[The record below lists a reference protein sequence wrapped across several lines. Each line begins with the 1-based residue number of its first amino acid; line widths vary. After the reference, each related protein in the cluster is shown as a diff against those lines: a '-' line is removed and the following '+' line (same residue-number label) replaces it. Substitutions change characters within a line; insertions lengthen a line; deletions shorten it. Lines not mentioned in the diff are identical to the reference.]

1 VGTATV
7 ALGATSLAVADDG
20 DGGLTA
26 AVGGISDPAS
36 GVLSVE
42 VQARAAQGRLAS
54 TAVAVDDAAVAS
66 AGLCPQDST
75 TGCQSEQA
83 TMPLDTQAL
92 ADGEHHVV
100 VTVTDAG
107 GHTITA
113 VDRDVEVLNHPPA
126 GSPTA
131 TLNLGAGAAA
141 PQGASVP
148 GGGGQGAS
156 AASCTSPQLSMSLA
170 QRPLRVSRGVP
181 VLSKGKRYRFSGRLT
196 CVTGGK
202 RRSAPRGTRVSRVDV
217 IHGRRVRRSGARVG
231 DGGRIAAS
239 LSLPSSRA
247 VEFGAT
253 TANGTTSKVRIRVLV
268 QTKRKG

>member
-7 ALGATSLAVADDG
+7 ALGASSLAVADGG

-36 GVLSVE
+36 GVLNVE

-54 TAVAVDDAAVAS
+54 TAVDVDGAAVAS
-66 AGLCPQDST
+66 AGLCPPDST
-75 TGCQSEQA
+75 SGCQAEHA

-100 VTVTDAG
+100 VTVTDAD
-107 GHTITA
+107 GHTIDA
-113 VDRDVEVLNHPPA
+113 VDRDFDVLNHPPA

-131 TLNLGAGAAA
+131 TMNVGAGAAT
-141 PQGASVP
+141 PQGGSVS
-148 GGGGQGAS
+148 GAGVEGAS
-156 AASCTSPQLSMSLA
+156 AVSCTTPQLSMSLA

-217 IHGRRVRRSGARVG
+217 IHGRRVRRSSAVVG
-231 DGGRIAAS
+231 NGGRIATS
-239 LSLPSSRA
+239 FSLPSSRA

-253 TANGTTSKVRIRVLV
+253 TAGGKASKVRIRVLV
-268 QTKRKG
+268 QRKRKG